1 MKRGEAGLRDTDSRT
16 MSCYIC
22 LEEGGEQV
30 NGCACR
36 GSVAVHRP
44 CLLEWLKTAENPF
57 RCSVCKSD
65 FAGSFLS
72 GFLSAEQI
80 LFHPTVEEEES
91 EGEMWEFHG
100 IPVFESDSQLVFA
113 TPEHMSIYFQTLK
126 REFLSL
132 KKESRRRVSM
142 PNERRAHARGRT
154 TSHAVLARGN
164 RSFRK

>member
-1 MKRGEAGLRDTDSRT
+1 

-44 CLLEWLKTAENPF
+44 CLLEWLKTADNPF

-65 FAGSFLS
+65 FSGPFL
-72 GFLSAEQI
+72 GAFLSAEQI
-80 LFHPTVEEEES
+80 LFHPTSEEGEEEE

-100 IPVFESDSQLVFA
+100 IPVFESEDQLVFA
-113 TPEHMSIYFQTLK
+113 SPEHMSIYFQTLK
-126 REFLSL
+126 REFRSL
-132 KKESRRRVSM
+132 KTESRRRM
-142 PNERRAHARGRT
+142 AAPKERRCLARRG
-154 TSHAVLARGN
+154 SHAVLARGN

>member
-1 MKRGEAGLRDTDSRT
+1 

-44 CLLEWLKTAENPF
+44 CLLEWLRTAENPF

-65 FAGSFLS
+65 FAGPFLAR
-72 GFLSAEQI
+72 FLSAERI
-80 LFHPTVEEEES
+80 LFHPNGEEEE

-100 IPVFESDSQLVFA
+100 IPVFESDACLTFA
-113 TPEHMSIYFQTLK
+113 SPEHMSIYFQTLK

-132 KKESRRRVSM
+132 KKQSRRRLAL
-142 PNERRAHARGRT
+142 PKTRIERSSRGM
-154 TSHAVLARGN
+154 SHAVLARGN

>member
-1 MKRGEAGLRDTDSRT
+1 

-44 CLLEWLKTAENPF
+44 CLLEWLKTADNPF

-65 FAGSFLS
+65 FSGPFLGSFLP
-72 GFLSAEQI
+72 AEQI
-80 LFHPTVEEEES
+80 LFHPTAEQEEEEE

-100 IPVFESDSQLVFA
+100 IPVFESEDQLMFA

-132 KKESRRRVSM
+132 KTESRKRVSL
-142 PNERRAHARGRT
+142 PKERRCLSRRG
-154 TSHAVLARGN
+154 SHAVLARGN